1 MQALLRPNRWLLLLP
16 AQRVRDFEPPKNCC
30 QPRRPRDDSRYSF
43 AKPVFAAMGLAD
55 PPRSPRFVVGSFAA
69 RARQS
74 HGTNGVVFG
83 SDYYCGRSP
92 DASMPRPKTI
102 RSFVTLAHGI
112 CAFPDLLS
120 GSRPFRCL
128 AGRIVV

>member
-16 AQRVRDFEPPKNCC
+16 AQRMRQFEPPKNCFR
-30 QPRRPRDDSRYSF
+30 PRRPRDDSRYSF

-55 PPRSPRFVVGSFAA
+55 PLRSPRFVVGSFAA

-92 DASMPRPKTI
+92 DASMPLPKPI
-102 RSFVTLAHGI
+102 RSFGSLAPGI
-112 CAFPDLLS
+112 SPFPDLLS
-120 GSRPFRCL
+120 VSCPFRC
-128 AGRIVV
+128 